1 MNKKISDEKSFEIPQ
16 ALCLQCRLLMKEKKR
31 GFVLFHTRNTPKKFA
46 DCIVFFTGKG
56 IRIKMISERRF
67 LRLYQKKYKTQCVTN
82 EN

>member
-1 MNKKISDEKSFEIPQ
+1 MSETKNSEKDFDIPQ

-56 IRIKMISERRF
+56 LRIKMISERRF